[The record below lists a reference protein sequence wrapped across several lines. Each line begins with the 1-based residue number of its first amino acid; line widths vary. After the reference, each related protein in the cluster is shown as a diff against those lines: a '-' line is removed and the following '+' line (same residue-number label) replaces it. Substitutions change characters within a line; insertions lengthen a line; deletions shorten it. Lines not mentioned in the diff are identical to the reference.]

1 MMKKNSTITFYKFS
15 NQYTVQWE
23 AYNKKRSM
31 PEKDMN
37 LPYFIR
43 EFITYIYTIAPSPS
57 DTRSATAYNSAC
69 SDRKSLHR
77 RNIQSY

>member
-1 MMKKNSTITFYKFS
+1 MGS
-15 NQYTVQWE
+15 
-23 AYNKKRSM
+23 YNKKRSM

-57 DTRSATAYNSAC
+57 DTHSATAYNSAC
-69 SDRKSLHR
+69 SDRKSLHQ